1 MGWLSDIGNAVGSAV
16 GAVGDAVEGVVDA
29 VTDVAGDVVDTVADG
44 IVAGTAFVGDWLC
57 NNAGNVGCR
66 IGNLVLGGIGGFV
79 DGVRDLANAA
89 LDVVSDVGGFVGA
102 VVRGDFAGALGK
114 LIEVVLGA
122 VAAVLQ
128 YLRVVS
134 FLTVVDGVRDAWQA
148 ESLRRF
154 VEDLLEERFGSDPE
168 RLRRI
173 REHLSLDEG
182 SRWGLPL
189 QLEHRVLCLDSD
201 VLPLHEWHARE
212 VIDLYA
218 LAGVASFDS
227 FQPFRQRTAVHVMSR
242 DGIESSLPANR
253 WQIAKYLESQGKDV
267 RLRVYALQR
276 GAIKELVQTAITKLR
291 QIGVKLEASEGNRWS
306 QLDLARAAHLVTTAD
321 GGDPPGSGPPFGY
334 SFNRHRFGRF
344 LTENG
349 YRTGAAHEECEI
361 QALAVFA
368 ISDGGRGQASGRD
381 IDQGPGA
388 TPCSGQPG
396 RNDDCCVT
404 VSSLAGIEGSGVVYR
419 EAFPPIVTRYVL
431 AHEIGHYLGLCH
443 YGHDG
448 IQNIMFTTPK
458 ADPGADISWLDWGE
472 LNYLIDG
479 EPNFTLDD
487 GKNAW
492 RFIVS
497 QLPQCLE
504 PEAEGPIIL

>member
-16 GAVGDAVEGVVDA
+16 GAVGDAVEGVVDT
-29 VTDVAGDVVDTVADG
+29 VTDVAGDVVDTVADA
-44 IVAGTAFVGDWLC
+44 AGTALSFGNDWLC
-57 NNAGNVGCR
+57 RNAGNVGCR
-66 IGNLVLGGIGGFV
+66 IGNVVLGGLGGLV
-79 DGVRDLANAA
+79 DGVRDLADAA
-89 LDVVSDVGGFVGA
+89 LDVVSDAGGFVGA
-102 VVRGDFAGALGK
+102 LLRGDFAGALGK

-122 VAAVLQ
+122 VATVLQ
-128 YLRVVS
+128 AGRVLL
-134 FLTVVDGVRDAWQA
+134 FLPVIDGARDAWQA

-189 QLEHRVLCLDSD
+189 RVTHRVMCLDSD
-201 VLPLHEWHARE
+201 VLPLHEWHARGT
-212 VIDLYA
+212 IDLYA

-227 FQPFRQRTAVHVMSR
+227 FQVFRQRTAVHVMSR

-267 RLRVYALQR
+267 RLRVYALSR
-276 GAIKELVQTAITKLR
+276 AAIKEIVQTAIVKCR
-291 QIGVKLEASEGNRWS
+291 QLGVKLEANEGNRWS
-306 QLDLARAAHLVTTAD
+306 QLDLSRAAHLVTLAD
-321 GGDPPGSGPPFGY
+321 GGDPPGSGAPFGF
-334 SFNRHRFGRF
+334 SFDRFRLGRF
-344 LTENG
+344 LVEKG
-349 YRTGAAHEECEI
+349 YRSGAAHEECE
-361 QALAVFA
+361 ALAFA
-368 ISDGGRGQASGRD
+368 AFTIRDGGRGLTSGRG
-381 IDQGPGA
+381 IAQGPA
-388 TPCSGQPG
+388 STPCSAQPD
-396 RNDDCCVT
+396 RNDDCCVR
-404 VSSLAGIEGSGVVYR
+404 VISAAGVEGSGVVYR

-431 AHEIGHYLGLCH
+431 AHELGHYLGLCH

-448 IQNIMFTTPK
+448 IQNIMFTTPD
-458 ADPGADISWLDWGE
+458 ADPDAQLSWFDWGE
-472 LNYLIDG
+472 LEYLIDG

-497 QLPQCLE
+497 QLAQCLE
-504 PEAEGPIIL
+504 PEAGPVIL